1 MISCSWIRCPEPSI
15 IIPEIDHKGLREME
29 SCKGGEAVG
38 VGVLD
43 NKKLPAA
50 VRLGIYDPCE
60 TMVPVQ
66 EHPVFIPGL

>member
-1 MISCSWIRCPEPSI
+1 
-15 IIPEIDHKGLREME
+15 ME

-43 NKKLPAA
+43 NKKLHAA

>member
-1 MISCSWIRCPEPSI
+1 
-15 IIPEIDHKGLREME
+15 ME

-66 EHPVFIPGL
+66 GTPGIYPGSLKPP